1 MMIFSFGLAQIE
13 IVVGPPVIEQSN
25 KIRNAGEVNSVD
37 IVNLTLADFLWFNR

>member
-13 IVVGPPVIEQSN
+13 IVVGPLVIEQSN
-25 KIRNAGEVNSVD
+25 KIRNVGEVNSVD